1 MASTKGG
8 INANK
13 WRRTKL
19 YPKKKATLI
28 ARLALTKQANDV
40 VILNIKKLSTVSDYI
55 VVCGAGSEAQV
66 QAITRAIE
74 EGLKVHD
81 ERPFGLEGVLAGRW
95 ALLDYSD
102 VVAHIFLTRVREYYD
117 IEGLWAE
124 AERTTVEDKPRTVGK
139 VAKPRK
145 TGATRAPRKRATK

>member
-1 MASTKGG
+1 M
-8 INANK
+8 
-13 WRRTKL
+13 
-19 YPKKKATLI
+19 I

-55 VVCGAGSEAQV
+55 VICSAESEVQV
-66 QAITRAIE
+66 QAITKAIE
-74 EGLKVHD
+74 AGLKEKQ

-102 VVAHIFLTRVREYYD
+102 VVAHIFLTRVRDYYD

-124 AERTTVEDKPRTVGK
+124 APRTIIEDKPRAVRK
-139 VAKPRK
+139 ALKPKK
-145 TGATRAPRKRATK
+145 TATARTPRKRAAK

>member
-1 MASTKGG
+1 M
-8 INANK
+8 
-13 WRRTKL
+13 
-19 YPKKKATLI
+19 I

-55 VVCGAGSEAQV
+55 VICSAESEPQV

-74 EGLKVHD
+74 AGLKEKQ
-81 ERPFGLEGVLAGRW
+81 ERPFGLEGVNSGRW

-102 VVAHIFLTRVREYYD
+102 VVAHIFLTHVRDYYD

-124 AERTTVEDKPRTVGK
+124 AERTVVEDKPRAASR
-139 VAKPRK
+139 VAKTKKAVAKRTVKSKK
-145 TGATRAPRKRATK
+145 TAAAK